1 MYEEDFTNWRPWLE
15 GDNHADIRRAGVYA
29 IALSCEPLAG
39 RAFSWRNDIIYVGMT
54 NTVAGLKGRLKQFD
68 NTIAGKRATAEQIE

>member
-1 MYEEDFTNWRPWLE
+1 
-15 GDNHADIRRAGVYA
+15 
-29 IALSCEPLAG
+29 
-39 RAFSWRNDIIYVGMT
+39 MT